1 MINYAKHDEEFYG
14 IFKLTSGEEVL
25 GKAVLTE
32 DSGETLVFLQN
43 PVALQMITKEID
55 ETKMARG
62 IGFAKWQQLSDD
74 DFFILR
80 EKDIITVS
88 TMSKAV
94 AYMYEAYILEEDGL
108 NDEVEKRIKK
118 EPNNAAGYL
127 GSINDARRLLE
138 NIYRNS

>member
-32 DSGETLVFLQN
+32 DNGETLVFLQN

-94 AYMYEAYILEEDGL
+94 AYMYEAYILDEDGL
-108 NDEVEKRIKK
+108 GDEVEKRIKK

-127 GSINDARRLLE
+127 GSIKDARRLLE
-138 NIYRNS
+138 DIYRNS